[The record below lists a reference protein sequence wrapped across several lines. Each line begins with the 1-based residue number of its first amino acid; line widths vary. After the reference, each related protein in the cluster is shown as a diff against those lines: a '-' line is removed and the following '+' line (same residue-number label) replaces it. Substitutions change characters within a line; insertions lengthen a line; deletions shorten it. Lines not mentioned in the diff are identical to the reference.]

1 GNRSA
6 DKYPEAIWDFPRE
19 PCGIFREGHAE
30 GGQKRK
36 HTGQKRG
43 WLSSRGKY
51 GILNLVG
58 TDLLGRRQNE
68 WQSGPAG
75 RKEKRA
81 TEQTGEK

>member
-1 GNRSA
+1 MGF
-6 DKYPEAIWDFPRE
+6 PERAMWDFQRGS
-19 PCGIFREGHAE
+19 CG